1 MTQRTK
7 TRVTNGSSE
16 DVLCFYILKHLRSL
30 VTETHAVYVQINVS
44 QINATHMLTFT
55 LHVGSTV
62 DWSLFLLVTVCSC

>member
-1 MTQRTK
+1 MQ
-7 TRVTNGSSE
+7 
-16 DVLCFYILKHLRSL
+16 F
-30 VTETHAVYVQINVS
+30 YVQINVS